1 MSGVLSQEEVDAL
14 LSAVS
19 KGEVDIS
26 SGNEPKKVAKKTTEK
41 YDFEQPNRIIR
52 KRLQTLHLIND
63 KYAKLLR
70 ASLLNFVRA
79 IVAVKVESTDLMKYF
94 DFIRAVPQSSN
105 LHIFRMEPLPGSA
118 LLTVEPEFSFYLID
132 RLLGGQG
139 PFSMDIREFTP
150 IEQGLMERVAR
161 KMLKDF
167 EDSWSKVVPLNIVYE
182 RSETDP
188 QFVQILAPTDS
199 VLVISYGVTIQ
210 KVAADVIIEKITGT
224 VRICLSNSTLEPIKD
239 KLEHPGLEE
248 STSQANWGPRME
260 QLLKKT
266 HLDVFSEL
274 GGTTITVKDLLDLE
288 PGDVLQLER
297 NIRDPLE
304 VQVED
309 KWKFTGYPVVYRGNK
324 AVQVAA
330 CRTKGDSDNG

>member
-26 SGNEPKKVAKKTTEK
+26 SGNEPKKIAKKTTEK

-70 ASLLNFVRA
+70 ATLLTFVRA
-79 IVAVKVESTDLMKYF
+79 IVTVKVESMDLMKYF
-94 DFIRAVPQSSN
+94 DFIRSLPQSSN
-105 LHIFRMEPLPGSA
+105 LHIFRMDPLPGSA
-118 LLTVEPEFSFYLID
+118 ILTIDPEFSFYLID

-139 PFSMDIREFTP
+139 PFSVDIREFTP
-150 IEQGLMERVAR
+150 IEQGVMERVAR
-161 KMLKDF
+161 RILKDF
-167 EDSWSKVVPLNIVYE
+167 EESWTKVQQLNIAYE
-182 RSETDP
+182 RSENDP

-210 KVAADVIIEKITGT
+210 KVAADVIIEKIAGT

-248 STSQANWGPRME
+248 STSQINWDPRME
-260 QLLKKT
+260 QLVKKVDLEMVT
-266 HLDVFSEL
+266 EL
-274 GGTTITVKDLLDLE
+274 GSSTVTVKDLLNLV
-288 PGDVLQLER
+288 PGDVIQFEK
-297 NIRDPLE
+297 NIHDPMD
-304 VQVED
+304 VYVED
-309 KWKFTGYPVVYRGNK
+309 KSKFTGYPVVYRGNK
-324 AVQVAA
+324 AVQIAT
-330 CRTKGDSDNG
+330 CRLKGDAENG